1 MRGTVLGG
9 ATDVT
14 VEGRGRVVG
23 GAGEAEALCAVEAD
37 VVPDWESL
45 VNHQMRAAISARH
58 IR

>member
-37 VVPDWESL
+37 VVQIGNRWSTT
-45 VNHQMRAAISARH
+45 R
-58 IR
+58 